1 MMRRSVVLTVC
12 ALLLLS
18 LGVNASFG
26 RPDYRKQI
34 EATYKTSKIAG
45 AIKDANCNVCHYG
58 KSKKNR
64 NDYGTALSKIL
75 TPDSYKELKKS
86 PDQLNKKI
94 IDALKKVSA
103 QKSVTGKTFGELIEA
118 GKLPGTAPVG
128 GE

>member
-1 MMRRSVVLTVC
+1 MKRAVVLTVC

-45 AIKDANCNVCHYG
+45 AIKEANCNVCHYG
-58 KSKKNR
+58 KTKKNR
-64 NDYGTALSKIL
+64 NDYGIALSKL
-75 TPDSYKELKKS
+75 LSEENYKKMKKD
-86 PDQLNKKI
+86 PEELNKQI
-94 IDALKKVSA
+94 VDALKAVNKE
-103 QKSVTGKTFGELIEA
+103 KSVTGKTFGEMIDA
-118 GKLPGTAPVG
+118 GQLPGTAPAD

>member
-1 MMRRSVVLTVC
+1 MKRAVVPTVC

-45 AIKDANCNVCHYG
+45 AIKEANCNVCHYG
-58 KSKKNR
+58 KTKKNR

-75 TPDSYKELKKS
+75 TEDNYKQMKKD
-86 PDQLNKKI
+86 PEELNKKI
-94 IDALKKVSA
+94 VDALKTVSKE
-103 QKSVTGKTFGELIEA
+103 KSVTGKTFGEMID
-118 GKLPGTAPVG
+118 GGQLPGTAPAG